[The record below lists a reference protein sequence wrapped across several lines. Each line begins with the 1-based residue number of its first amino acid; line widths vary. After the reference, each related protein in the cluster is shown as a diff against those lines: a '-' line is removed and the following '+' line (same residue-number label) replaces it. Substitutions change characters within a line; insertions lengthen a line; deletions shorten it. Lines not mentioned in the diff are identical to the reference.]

1 MRHPDG
7 GNAVAGSAVGKKG
20 HPTMCADE
28 TLTSVEMAIRYTAL
42 RCAEIAEQWPLRTA
56 RAIAAEIRKEFG
68 LKGLSLK
75 PCDEC
80 SGSGR
85 RLEEQRGA

>member
-1 MRHPDG
+1 MH
-7 GNAVAGSAVGKKG
+7 
-20 HPTMCADE
+20 ADK
-28 TLTSVEMAIRYTAL
+28 TLTSVEMAIQYTAL
-42 RCAEIAEQWPLRTA
+42 RCAEIAEKMPLRTA

-75 PCDEC
+75 TCDIC

-85 RLEEQRGA
+85 QLGQHRGA